1 MKKTCEE
8 LNEVQEEAATR
19 RHLLE
24 SGKIRLIRPTPKT
37 YPEPKESEQQTTKRA
52 QTSAP

>member
-8 LNEVQEEAATR
+8 LNEVQQEAATR

-37 YPEPKESEQQTTKRA
+37 YPERKEGDQQTTKPA
-52 QTSAP
+52 QKSAP